1 MLAYEPI
8 LEGPPVDGV
17 RLLGIEA
24 TRRTGAWPTMRH
36 VFDLDWDAGLH
47 VEVNPLGG
55 VTVYAI
61 GFDSFGDELLTPL

>member
-8 LEGPPVDGV
+8 LEGPAVDGV

-24 TRRTGAWPTMRH
+24 TRRTGSWPTMRH

-47 VEVNPLGG
+47 VEVDPLGG
-55 VTVYAI
+55 VNIYAI